1 MLTLLLILCN
11 LILNAQRIDTVIIYM
26 RVDILYSTF

>member
-11 LILNAQRIDTVIIYM
+11 LILNAQRIVTVIIYM